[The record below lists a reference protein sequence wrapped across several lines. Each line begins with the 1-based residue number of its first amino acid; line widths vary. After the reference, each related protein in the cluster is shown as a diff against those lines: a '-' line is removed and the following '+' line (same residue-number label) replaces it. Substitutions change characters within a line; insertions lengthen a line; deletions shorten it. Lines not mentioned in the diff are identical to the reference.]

1 MGRATYVPRPRLAAR
16 RRCDG
21 GGEYCEKALD
31 CCDTYPANS
40 AFETANSAFKTAA
53 KSAVA
58 RFSASAAATRSS
70 SGATAAGFAASARS
84 PTEAAG
90 TRRSCDGGAPR
101 V

>member
-21 GGEYCEKALD
+21 GGEYCEKALH
-31 CCDTYPANS
+31 CCDTYLANS
-40 AFETANSAFKTAA
+40 AFETAA
-53 KSAVA
+53 KSAAA

-90 TRRSCDGGAPR
+90 TRRSCAGGAPR